1 MLSRRLVV
9 SALTAAATTG
19 CFGKFAATKKLHDW
33 NASFGSK
40 FVSTLIFWLFLI
52 LPVYEL
58 FVLGDALI
66 FNLIEFWTGSNPLGS
81 ATVTHRDGST
91 TTLSRTGT
99 DTLRVVRHVEGQV
112 VADVELVVAGESA
125 GLTRG
130 RDGTVLAT
138 VEAHASGV
146 TMVRGGDATTF
157 TWTELEAIEG
167 AASRSTALA
176 ARLLERSGLASR

>member
-40 FVSTLIFWLFLI
+40 FVATLIFWLFLI

-58 FVLGDALI
+58 FALGDALI
-66 FNLIEFWTGSNPLGS
+66 FNLIEFWSGSNPL
-81 ATVTHRDGST
+81 ATVTHPDGST
-91 TTLSRTGT
+91 TTLARVGT
-99 DTLRVVRHVEGQV
+99 DTVRVVRHVEGQV
-112 VADVELVVAGESA
+112 VADVDLVVAGESA

-146 TMVRGGDATTF
+146 TMVRGGDVTPF
-157 TWTELEAIEG
+157 TWTELEAIDG

-176 ARLLERSGLASR
+176 ARLLERSGLARR